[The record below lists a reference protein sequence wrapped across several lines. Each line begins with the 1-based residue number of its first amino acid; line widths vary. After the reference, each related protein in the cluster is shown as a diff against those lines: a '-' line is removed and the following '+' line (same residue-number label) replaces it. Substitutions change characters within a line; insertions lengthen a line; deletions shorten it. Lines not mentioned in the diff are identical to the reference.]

1 MCISIAKGSVL
12 RLGLVLIVTLIS
24 LILGGASSDM
34 VYFDGVDPEDTTNT
48 IVDATNTQTTEDINP
63 INKAT
68 ENKDASSSSN
78 VSNSKWYVERMK
90 FAYEKLMEHEFKW
103 LEEEKEEYEK
113 TKFLPENSLHA
124 NIAEFREQDA
134 KEMIAINEAL
144 NKFNLNEN
152 PDDIGSSDNKRS
164 IVEEDQTST
173 NVVSLENKKSKIV
186 AENETTNVTKEK
198 KCK

>member
-1 MCISIAKGSVL
+1 LCISIAKGSVL